1 MFVQAPPFLIW
12 GSASYEVSLL
22 LRCISMLND
31 EVLSTYLLPKLVEQG
46 SAAAVPLSC
55 THLRKLCQNSTHHLE
70 LPRKLQQDNPLHEA
84 PLARQLVT
92 AFPNCT
98 SLYFAW
104 GNSSMVGAYS
114 EIHPLLAG

>member
-1 MFVQAPPFLIW
+1 MRFCQRT
-12 GSASYEVSLL
+12 S
-22 LRCISMLND
+22 C
-31 EVLSTYLLPKLVEQG
+31 LSWWSRDLQQQM
-46 SAAAVPLSC
+46 ALSC

-104 GNSSMVGAYS
+104 GNSSMVGTYS
-114 EIHPLLAG
+114 GIHPLLAG